1 MTKAEYLANPCAA
14 SSLPYWKSACITI
27 PNEIQIIHMTDTQPA
42 QHAEKTAVRYFRLIH
57 RLGNIEKPALP
68 DGFDVIPLT
77 PKQAAFHIRQCYTD
91 IGISEEELAEYRTRS
106 VFDETLW
113 IALQERSSGR
123 LVASAIAELD
133 SELSEGILE
142 WIQVSPNARKKG
154 FGSFI
159 VRELLWRM
167 QKKADFVTVSGK
179 LDDPCCPEQLYRH
192 CGFSGNDIW
201 IISRRETYGN

>member
-1 MTKAEYLANPCAA
+1 MTKAEYLENPCAA
-14 SSLPYWKSACITI
+14 SSLPYWKSVCITI
-27 PNEIQIIHMTDTQPA
+27 PNEIQIIHTTDTQPA

-68 DGFDVIPLT
+68 DGFAVIPLV
-77 PKQAAFHIRQCYTD
+77 PEQAALHIRQCYTD
-91 IGISEEELAEYRTRS
+91 ISISEEALAEYRNHS

-113 IALQERSSGR
+113 IALQERSSGK
-123 LVASAIAELD
+123 LVASGIAELD
-133 SELSEGILE
+133 PTVSEGVLE

-167 QKKADFVTVSGK
+167 RKRADFVTVSGK
-179 LDDPCCPEQLYRH
+179 KDDPCCPEQLYRR
-192 CGFSGNDIW
+192 CGFAGNDIW
-201 IISRRETYGN
+201 IISRKE